1 MTFKVVHVKHR
12 GGAPAKRVIDLT
24 KTAPKPLVKMPTV
37 KPKPPEAEPEPKQQ
51 QPRRLYIAAA
61 PEGPPIAADLPQ
73 KLRKIEGGPVQKPL
87 TDKQLEILDRI
98 IQKAGD
104 GNPKTLGLRLVV
116 AASRFASTMASSDFS
131 STCIE
136 DELAAAWPIGL
147 LSKPLHA
154 SGRSTEGDAVH
165 MVAQGCRV
173 SRYRDMATSALAL
186 LNQKIEAANG
196 EA

>member
-12 GGAPAKRVIDLT
+12 GGAPAKRIIDLT
-24 KTAPKPLVKMPTV
+24 KTAPKPLAKMPSV
-37 KPKPPEAEPEPKQQ
+37 KAKPPEAKPEPKQE
-51 QPRRLYIAAA
+51 QPRGLYIAAA
-61 PEGPPIAADLPQ
+61 PDGPPIAADLPE
-73 KLRKIEGGPVQKPL
+73 KFRKVEGGSVQKPL

-104 GNPKTLGLRLVV
+104 GNPKTLGLRLVL
-116 AASRFASTMASSDFS
+116 AAS
-131 STCIE
+131 E
-136 DELAAAWPIGL
+136 DELATAWPIGL
-147 LSKPLHA
+147 LSKALHA

-173 SRYRDMATSALAL
+173 SRYRDMAISALAL

-196 EA
+196 AA